1 MVLNKHPEMWF
12 EYGDL
17 ARRAKAAWLYLIAG
31 EDLLLRESV
40 SQHLEAMEAD
50 LGLAEASPLE
60 RLLIERIT
68 TCWLQTHYAEAAFIQ
83 VEGTNGTA
91 PDRLLKRRDQA
102 QRRLLAAIKQ
112 LALVRKLLKPAQS
125 PAKLAMKRLPQLQPS
140 SQDCSGLPA
149 EAVR

>member
-1 MVLNKHPEMWF
+1 MVLNKHPEIWS

-17 ARRAKAAWLYLIAG
+17 ARRAKAAWLDLIAG

-40 SQHLEAMEAD
+40 SRRLEAMEAE
-50 LGLAEASPLE
+50 LGHAEASPLE
-60 RLLIERIT
+60 RLLIGRIAA
-68 TCWLQTHYAEAAFIQ
+68 CWLQTQHAEAAFIQ

-91 PDRLLKRRDQA
+91 PARLLKRHDRA

-112 LALVRKLLKPAQS
+112 LALLRKLLKPTQS
-125 PAKLAMKRLPQLQPS
+125 PTKLAMKMLPEVQPQ
-140 SQDCSGLPA
+140 SQDRSVLPA